1 MITDCLVKSQN
12 TRHVC
17 HSRKACPWP
26 DMTEG
31 IYFQQLTCFW
41 VLASADMNTFYE
53 SDISDYCKIILH
65 LREESNNILHPH

>member
-31 IYFQQLTCFW
+31 IYFFSYSHVSGFSPLQT
-41 VLASADMNTFYE
+41 
-53 SDISDYCKIILH
+53 
-65 LREESNNILHPH
+65 

>member
-31 IYFQQLTCFW
+31 IYLSVTLMFLGSRPCRHEYF
-41 VLASADMNTFYE
+41 
-53 SDISDYCKIILH
+53 
-65 LREESNNILHPH
+65 LRK